1 MSTSASFQLVF
12 REFNISLYRSNS
24 IYRSAAALAALLRL
38 CSCPAFRRFFRL
50 VSDAEPIFQLEKMKD
65 LHESPKKMLFLSL
78 VKLGRTEIN
87 PSPRNRHHY
96 GNTYAYQKYL
106 IEMTE
111 SFQCA
116 FTSSY
121 L

>member
-1 MSTSASFQLVF
+1 MK
-12 REFNISLYRSNS
+12 
-24 IYRSAAALAALLRL
+24 AL
-38 CSCPAFRRFFRL
+38 
-50 VSDAEPIFQLEKMKD
+50 QD
-65 LHESPKKMLFLSL
+65 LHESPKKQLFLSL

-87 PSPRNRHHY
+87 PEKYSSSEY
-96 GNTYAYQKYL
+96 GNTYAYQKHL